1 MHLVIRFAQW
11 FFYLLLFTLP
21 VASILLLIFSHRT
34 RFKRIF
40 AALTG
45 LYVLLYIVCAP
56 MFAFCGHS
64 FRLSDLQAFHESLH
78 VDREQLERLP
88 LASEASYYRNSF
100 TGRGEFSFGPS
111 AYFSIDITVRRFVSP
126 EAAQANLRQEYGNS
140 YYYGMMKPFGAQSY
154 EKDAFLLPVENMR
167 DFIIPPLANTV
178 RYSSSA
184 AFRHEEYVVLIRE
197 STADSHM
204 RMMDAL
210 QAVRQVSPNLE
221 DWLTHDF
228 SFEQAADGVL
238 HVQNHKEVEPELI
251 PNI

>member
-1 MHLVIRFAQW
+1 MGKYVSVSEINVPQKPKKLK
-11 FFYLLLFTLP
+11 
-21 VASILLLIFSHRT
+21 FS
-34 RFKRIF
+34 KPK
-40 AALTG
+40 A
-45 LYVLLYIVCAP
+45 
-56 MFAFCGHS
+56 
-64 FRLSDLQAFHESLH
+64 
-78 VDREQLERLP
+78 
-88 LASEASYYRNSF
+88 
-100 TGRGEFSFGPS
+100 
-111 AYFSIDITVRRFVSP
+111 VR
-126 EAAQANLRQEYGNS
+126 
-140 YYYGMMKPFGAQSY
+140 MMPFGAQSY

-178 RYSSSA
+178 WYSSSA

-228 SFEQAADGVL
+228 SFEQAADGAL